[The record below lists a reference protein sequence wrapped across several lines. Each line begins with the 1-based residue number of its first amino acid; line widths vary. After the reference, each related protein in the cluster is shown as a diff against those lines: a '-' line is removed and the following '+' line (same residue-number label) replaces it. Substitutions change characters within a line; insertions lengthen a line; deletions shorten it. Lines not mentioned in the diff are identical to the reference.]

1 MQSAYASR
9 PSPGVGSIGRR
20 FSYALIGVVTLVL
33 IAFAVIGVFFN
44 ITIMERELETRLG
57 NAMKLAQKSLPTPLW
72 NLDSNVVND
81 FVEALFLDESIV
93 YTKISWEEQ
102 VVTEKRR
109 PGFLLQQIESGMP
122 SRLLS
127 GSEFIVKSSDIYFG
141 ENKVGKILSVMS
153 RKSVRTGSFADLR
166 HHRIDALYHCGDLG
180 HMRNHNKK
188 VYISPFIEI
197 TRVGFIDRSG

>member
-1 MQSAYASR
+1 MQSAFASR
-9 PSPGVGSIGRR
+9 SSPKVGSIGRR

-44 ITIMERELETRLG
+44 ITIMERELETRLD

-102 VVTEKRR
+102 VITEKKR
-109 PGFLLQQIESGMP
+109 PGFLLT
-122 SRLLS
+122 
-127 GSEFIVKSSDIYFG
+127 
-141 ENKVGKILSVMS
+141 N
-153 RKSVRTGSFADLR
+153 
-166 HHRIDALYHCGDLG
+166 
-180 HMRNHNKK
+180 
-188 VYISPFIEI
+188 
-197 TRVGFIDRSG
+197 